1 MVYCAAK
8 ETQENIHLREAT
20 SRQRMKKSVHKP
32 VCHVVAGPNGSGKST
47 FALRYLPDFAGSV
60 EYVNPDLMAQ
70 GMSPTDIRLS
80 AIKAGKLTLE
90 RIAQLISER
99 ASFAF
104 ETTLSGRGH
113 LRLLAEAKA
122 AGYQIAIYYL
132 WMPEPAALPL
142 RIGHRVLAG
151 GHDVPTDDVMRRY
164 ARSRANVKED
174 AALADTLLVFDAV
187 PTTQRLIYRRNG
199 EETPIDR
206 KLAEAMRKDL
216 GI

>member
-1 MVYCAAK
+1 MLSRFRKASAIDGVLARLNMK
-8 ETQENIHLREAT
+8 NET
-20 SRQRMKKSVHKP
+20 HKP
-32 VCHVVAGPNGSGKST
+32 MCHVVAGPNGSGKST

-70 GMSPTDIRLS
+70 GMSPTNIRLS

-90 RIAQLISER
+90 RIAQLIAER
-99 ASFAF
+99 ESFAF

-113 LRLLAEAKA
+113 LKLLSEAKA

-164 ARSRANVKED
+164 ARSRMNIRDYAV
-174 AALADTLLVFDAV
+174 LADTLLVFDAV

-206 KLAEAMRKDL
+206 DLATSMRKDL

>member
-1 MVYCAAK
+1 
-8 ETQENIHLREAT
+8 
-20 SRQRMKKSVHKP
+20 MKPKVHKP

-113 LRLLAEAKA
+113 LRLLSEAKA
-122 AGYQIAIYYL
+122 AGDEIAIYDL

-164 ARSRANVKED
+164 ARSRANVKEY

-206 KLAEAMRKDL
+206 KLADAMRKDL

>member
-1 MVYCAAK
+1 
-8 ETQENIHLREAT
+8 
-20 SRQRMKKSVHKP
+20 MKPKVHKP

-80 AIKAGKLTLE
+80 AIMAGKLTLE

-113 LRLLAEAKA
+113 LRLLSEAKA

-164 ARSRANVKED
+164 ARSRANVKGY

-187 PTTQRLIYRRNG
+187 PTTQRLIYRCNG

-206 KLAEAMRKDL
+206 KLADAMRKDL

>member
-1 MVYCAAK
+1 
-8 ETQENIHLREAT
+8 
-20 SRQRMKKSVHKP
+20 MKGDGQP

-47 FALRYLPDFAGSV
+47 FALEYLPTFAGSI
-60 EYVNPDLMAQ
+60 EYVNPDMMAK
-70 GMSPTDIRLS
+70 GFSPVDIILS
-80 AIKAGKLTLE
+80 AMKAGRLTLM
-90 RIAQLISER
+90 RIAELI
-99 ASFAF
+99 ASGDSFGF

-113 LRLLAEAKA
+113 LKLLAEAKA
-122 AGYQIAIYYL
+122 SGYAIHLYYL
-132 WMPEPAALPL
+132 WMPERMMLPS
-142 RIGHRVLAG
+142 RIRHRVLAG

-164 ARSRANVKED
+164 ARSRAHVKEY

-206 KLAEAMRKDL
+206 KLADAMRKDL

>member
-1 MVYCAAK
+1 
-8 ETQENIHLREAT
+8 
-20 SRQRMKKSVHKP
+20 MKCNVHKP

-90 RIAQLISER
+90 RIAQLIAER

-113 LRLLAEAKA
+113 LRLLSEAKA

-164 ARSRANVKED
+164 ARSRANIRD
-174 AALADTLLVFDAV
+174 YAALADTLLVFDAV

-199 EETPIDR
+199 EETAIDR
-206 KLAEAMRKDL
+206 RLADSMRKDL

>member
-1 MVYCAAK
+1 
-8 ETQENIHLREAT
+8 
-20 SRQRMKKSVHKP
+20 MKPKVHKP

-151 GHDVPTDDVMRRY
+151 GHDVPTDDVMRCY
-164 ARSRANVKED
+164 ARSRANVKEY

-206 KLAEAMRKDL
+206 KLADAMRKDL

>member
-1 MVYCAAK
+1 
-8 ETQENIHLREAT
+8 
-20 SRQRMKKSVHKP
+20 MKTSVHKP

-99 ASFAF
+99 ASFGF

-113 LRLLAEAKA
+113 LRLLSEAKA
-122 AGYQIAIYYL
+122 AGYQIAVYYL

-164 ARSRANVKED
+164 ARSRANVKEY

-206 KLAEAMRKDL
+206 KLADAMRKDL